1 MRHIDL
7 GGEGILLARVH
18 GQFYAV
24 DDRCGHEGARL
35 SAGRLDGTII
45 TCPAHFSR
53 FNLETGKAISGPA
66 MGALAGLTGL
76 SPRVQAL
83 ARKKAA
89 EMAQAPV
96 ADLRVYLVKVEDGRV
111 LVEV

>member
-1 MRHIDL
+1 
-7 GGEGILLARVH
+7 
-18 GQFYAV
+18 
-24 DDRCGHEGARL
+24 
-35 SAGRLDGTII
+35 
-45 TCPAHFSR
+45 
-53 FNLETGKAISGPA
+53 